1 MPAPDP
7 LKLIALDADD
17 LAVIS
22 AHVQDARVQASDI
35 VWRQDEKRLVV
46 GMIRLDWEQTLS
58 GGTEPRRSIAAL
70 RFDRVLAC
78 KSRNIDLAQPEA
90 VLELVG
96 IEFHPGE
103 APGGSALLLFSH
115 GEALRL
121 DVECLECELTDLGTD
136 DLGTSDLAMAPLGP
150 EGESGA
156 VGGQRRVYRAVPT
169 IFTAGESHYRDG
181 AARVAQPTATGPVSG
196 RQGLTAL
203 GRRAIEQGPF
213 AVSQKATMPVRLDT
227 SSADFGP
234 LFKQFLAAKRE
245 VSADVERATRAIVD
259 DVAARGDAALLEA
272 TQEIRP
278 ARHRTPPACA

>member
-46 GMIRLDWEQTLS
+46 GIDRLDWEQTLS

-136 DLGTSDLAMAPLGP
+136 DLGTSDLAMAPRGWR
-150 EGESGA
+150 GNSGA
-156 VGGQRRVYRAVPT
+156 ASGGPISRA
-169 IFTAGESHYRDG
+169 
-181 AARVAQPTATGPVSG
+181 
-196 RQGLTAL
+196 L
-203 GRRAIEQGPF
+203 RRAHHRCRRQWRRPLWHRAPLCG
-213 AVSQKATMPVRLDT
+213 
-227 SSADFGP
+227 SSE
-234 LFKQFLAAKRE
+234 LA
-245 VSADVERATRAIVD
+245 
-259 DVAARGDAALLEA
+259 
-272 TQEIRP
+272 
-278 ARHRTPPACA
+278 HR